1 MPVQLVPRQV
11 VSGQQMAHPM
21 WTLVGRPP
29 PAPRSRAATTSQ
41 RPLAAGV
48 GLQVE
53 RAELVDADH
62 HIRVAIEHVD
72 GAVHQP
78 VQVQD
83 PILLALVVGSRE
95 VFQVFRR

>member
-1 MPVQLVPRQV
+1 
-11 VSGQQMAHPM
+11 
-21 WTLVGRPP
+21 
-29 PAPRSRAATTSQ
+29 
-41 RPLAAGV
+41 V